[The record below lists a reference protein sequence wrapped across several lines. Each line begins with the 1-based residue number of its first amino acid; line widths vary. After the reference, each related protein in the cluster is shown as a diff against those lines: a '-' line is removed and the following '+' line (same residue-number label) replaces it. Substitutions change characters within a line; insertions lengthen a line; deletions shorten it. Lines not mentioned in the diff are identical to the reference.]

1 MCPQVCKCCGR
12 DRGAITIPELESNP
26 GRPGQSPGPGMVS
39 IENKRR
45 ENKVWDA
52 REKYGSKS
60 EEVEGTCCRI
70 LF

>member
-1 MCPQVCKCCGR
+1 MTV
-12 DRGAITIPELESNP
+12 PELESNT

-39 IENKRR
+39 MENKRR
-45 ENKVWDA
+45 ENEGWAA